1 MVPTLVLIKLS
12 WGKGALKSTA
22 ASLIYIG
29 ILDISLKNFTQGNG
43 YRIFIASDIFGGSLM
58 ASLPEALWQKK
69 VWAQDSDV
77 ETWQYFIS
85 SKGKGLTG

>member
-43 YRIFIASDIFGGSLM
+43 YRILIGSDIFWGSLM
-58 ASLPEALWQKK
+58 ASLPEALWQK

-85 SKGKGLTG
+85 SKDKGLTG